1 MNNDIS
7 WIYLLS
13 IARAQNQTNQILKQ
27 QMEEAK
33 IKKFDLDLYYS
44 LKAQN
49 KEVAEEYLKYWE
61 QVAEEEKR
69 KAEEAEKQAAEQK
82 LNELSQSIETIAK
95 NEKLRD
101 VLEAPVAT
109 NKELSPEQLKE
120 KLHQN
125 LNETAKKADK
135 SINIEIKVLDGK
147 QNS

>member
-13 IARAQNQTNQILKQ
+13 IAKAQNQTNQILKQ

-49 KEVAEEYLKYWE
+49 EEVAEEYLKYWE

-69 KAEEAEKQAAEQK
+69 KAEEAEKQRKIQEQK
-82 LNELSQSIETIAK
+82 ADEMKVKYVISGVVLFIVLLIAII
-95 NEKLRD
+95 LCG
-101 VLEAPVAT
+101 
-109 NKELSPEQLKE
+109 
-120 KLHQN
+120 QN
-125 LNETAKKADK
+125 
-135 SINIEIKVLDGK
+135 I
-147 QNS
+147 

>member
-49 KEVAEEYLKYWE
+49 KEVAEEYLKHWE

-69 KAEEAEKQAAEQK
+69 KAEEAEKQRKIQEQK
-82 LNELSQSIETIAK
+82 ADEMKVKYVISGVVLFIVLLIAII
-95 NEKLRD
+95 LCG
-101 VLEAPVAT
+101 
-109 NKELSPEQLKE
+109 
-120 KLHQN
+120 QN
-125 LNETAKKADK
+125 
-135 SINIEIKVLDGK
+135 I
-147 QNS
+147 

>member
-1 MNNDIS
+1 MNDDIS

-49 KEVAEEYLKYWE
+49 EKVAEEYLKYWE

-69 KAEEAEKQAAEQK
+69 KAEEAEKQRKIKEQEADERRAK
-82 LNELSQSIETIAK
+82 YVISGVVLFIVLLIATI
-95 NEKLRD
+95 LC
-101 VLEAPVAT
+101 V
-109 NKELSPEQLKE
+109 
-120 KLHQN
+120 QN
-125 LNETAKKADK
+125 C
-135 SINIEIKVLDGK
+135 
-147 QNS
+147 